1 MTRVKQ
7 VVKSAFGRLG
17 LDLRRRSSVPFGVRW
32 QDDVWYLMDH
42 RGRPT
47 LIDVGANV
55 GQTAQMLVQRF
66 PDATIYSFEP
76 VPAAFAELQQNTS
89 RFAGVDCVN
98 VALGDA
104 LGEATITTDR
114 QGQNTL
120 MPGVSTQV
128 KSTVDVNTVDAF
140 CADRRIDRINVLK
153 IDTRASKRRCFVDP
167 KKCCRVVASTSCWPS
182 ATSSAGGTSLTE
194 TSSRFHDLLAQ
205 HRFRVVGLYNGGV
218 DGRGWVWGDA
228 LMMREGA
235 ADQMAV
241 SCSPFQP

>member
-1 MTRVKQ
+1 VKQ

-66 PDATIYSFEP
+66 PNATIYSFEP

-140 CADRRIDRINVLK
+140 CADRKTDRIDFLK
-153 IDTRASKRRCFVDP
+153 IDTEGFEAPVLRGSKEMLSGGRVDFVLAECDFIRRRDEPHGDFF
-167 KKCCRVVASTSCWPS
+167 
-182 ATSSAGGTSLTE
+182 E
-194 TSSRFHDLLAQ
+194 IHDLLAQ

-218 DGRGWVWGDA
+218 DGRGWV
-228 LMMREGA
+228 
-235 ADQMAV
+235 
-241 SCSPFQP
+241 